1 MKIALFS
8 DTYIPDINGVATSTN
23 ILRNK
28 LVNLGHDVLVV
39 TSELPSD
46 TTYDESLDDQVLRVP
61 GLEIQAL
68 YGYRACNIFS
78 FKGMKEIKRFN
89 PEVIHVQT
97 EFGIGIFG
105 RIAAEYLDIPVV
117 YTYHTMW
124 TDYSHYINPI
134 NSETVDTVVKKVITK
149 ISKFYGNSCQGLI
162 VPSNKTKD
170 ALIHY
175 GLKQKN
181 IYTIPTGLEL
191 ERFSVNNKN
200 NELCQSL
207 IEKYHLQNHFVLT
220 FLGRIAPEK
229 SITVIIDA
237 LKKVVAIN
245 DNIRFLIVGGGPQL
259 EELKEYVKNDHIE
272 SYVIFTGPQSGEM
285 VPAHYHISNM
295 FISASLS
302 ETQGLTYIEAMA
314 SSIPVI
320 ARYDDQLED
329 VIDDGKNGFFFKNE
343 DELPKL
349 ILDAME
355 MDLDVLKENNDDQS
369 MAAKAIESAQI
380 NVNNHEVTVTLKL
393 KEMTIY
399 GQTASVDKM
408 EYQLKDGTYQEATI
422 IEEEN
427 GHPTKVQFKLD
438 QNVKLTNVKFYYG
451 RSNRGATARL
461 SLDLDH
467 LTKVIPSRFNQD
479 GTYSVD
485 VALWNATSDKASMA
499 ATALDSKAKI
509 IVKDGKATMYIS
521 TKEMSFGTIKASL
534 QEFYI
539 GSAQE
544 DYKNHSATI
553 IEKDTQGNP
562 TLWSFELPHEDEYI
576 NVMMNPHVAMMGNMD
591 LEARIKV
598 DYSTLT
604 YISDK
609 TELET
614 NTKKEDPKENNQN
627 QASNTAT
634 ENKTETTKD
643 SQQESQAVKTGDQ
656 APITMMSVLGMI
668 SLFMFV
674 VLQKKYEA

>member
-272 SYVIFTGPQSGEM
+272 SYVIFTGPQSGET
-285 VPAHYHISNM
+285 VPAHYHISN
-295 FISASLS
+295 
-302 ETQGLTYIEAMA
+302 
-314 SSIPVI
+314 
-320 ARYDDQLED
+320 
-329 VIDDGKNGFFFKNE
+329 
-343 DELPKL
+343 KL
-349 ILDAME
+349 
-355 MDLDVLKENNDDQS
+355 
-369 MAAKAIESAQI
+369 
-380 NVNNHEVTVTLKL
+380 
-393 KEMTIY
+393 
-399 GQTASVDKM
+399 
-408 EYQLKDGTYQEATI
+408 
-422 IEEEN
+422 
-427 GHPTKVQFKLD
+427 
-438 QNVKLTNVKFYYG
+438 
-451 RSNRGATARL
+451 
-461 SLDLDH
+461 
-467 LTKVIPSRFNQD
+467 
-479 GTYSVD
+479 
-485 VALWNATSDKASMA
+485 
-499 ATALDSKAKI
+499 
-509 IVKDGKATMYIS
+509 
-521 TKEMSFGTIKASL
+521 
-534 QEFYI
+534 
-539 GSAQE
+539 
-544 DYKNHSATI
+544 
-553 IEKDTQGNP
+553 
-562 TLWSFELPHEDEYI
+562 
-576 NVMMNPHVAMMGNMD
+576 
-591 LEARIKV
+591 
-598 DYSTLT
+598 
-604 YISDK
+604 
-609 TELET
+609 
-614 NTKKEDPKENNQN
+614 
-627 QASNTAT
+627 
-634 ENKTETTKD
+634 
-643 SQQESQAVKTGDQ
+643 
-656 APITMMSVLGMI
+656 
-668 SLFMFV
+668 
-674 VLQKKYEA
+674 